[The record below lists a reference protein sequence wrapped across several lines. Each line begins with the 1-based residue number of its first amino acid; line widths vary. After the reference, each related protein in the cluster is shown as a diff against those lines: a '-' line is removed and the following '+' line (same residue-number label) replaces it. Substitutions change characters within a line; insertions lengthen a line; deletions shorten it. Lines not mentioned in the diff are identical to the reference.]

1 MEEGEGDGWEL
12 LGRRAVACHTIRR
25 EGEGDSGDCRWRT
38 NWSTLFIWRPPP
50 AAAVPAASMSM
61 WKCQGDGLTQVKDAG
76 GSIKRRPQCFADRT
90 ASVLYKHEGRNVAL
104 FLSCDLLSLHPPP
117 SIRNIIILRVLHATL
132 YYHLYDSSPGVVVPA
147 TTLSC
152 WFHPAA

>member
-104 FLSCDLLSLHPPP
+104 FLSCDLLSLHPHRLYATSLYCVSCTPH
-117 SIRNIIILRVLHATL
+117 STTICMIRRLA
-132 YYHLYDSSPGVVVPA
+132 SSSQRP
-147 TTLSC
+147 
-152 WFHPAA
+152 H